1 METFSSVTNVKH
13 LAFTNVCLLTFSS
26 ITNVKQM
33 FLSDICANVSFRHLC
48 TVSHTYAMYVHECAC
63 VRVLCACTDKSICV
77 QLYIY
82 LCLSVYKD
90 VVRTKFWGWGEFN
103 IGDLHR
109 IWSYFSTVSGFYNS
123 EEFIRSGLKP

>member
-13 LAFTNVCLLTFSS
+13 LTFINVCLLTFSS

-63 VRVLCACTDKSICV
+63 VYCAHVQTSPFVCNCTH
-77 QLYIY
+77 IY
-82 LCLSVYKD
+82 A
-90 VVRTKFWGWGEFN
+90 
-103 IGDLHR
+103 
-109 IWSYFSTVSGFYNS
+109 
-123 EEFIRSGLKP
+123 

>member
-1 METFSSVTNVKH
+1 MLSKCFFQTSV
-13 LAFTNVCLLTFSS
+13 
-26 ITNVKQM
+26 QM
-33 FLSDICANVSFRHLC
+33 FLLDICALFHTRMHVC
-48 TVSHTYAMYVHECAC
+48 TRVC

-82 LCLSVYKD
+82 LCLSVCKD

-103 IGDLHR
+103 IGGLHR